1 MKLLVEYTGQL
12 RTAVGRSQDRIEL
25 PDGTTVAAL
34 LAQLSHFIG
43 ESARPH
49 LLTSAGTMQPCLLVA
64 INDTACAARQAA
76 STILQDGDS
85 VVLLPP
91 IAGG

>member
-1 MKLLVEYTGQL
+1 MKLLIQYTGQL
-12 RTAVGRSQDRIEL
+12 RTAVGRSDDRVEL
-25 PDGTTVAAL
+25 PEGSTVAAL
-34 LAQLSHFIG
+34 LAQLGESVG

-49 LLTSAGTMQPCLLVA
+49 LLTQAGTMQPSLLVA
-64 INDTACAARQAA
+64 VNETACPARQAA
-76 STILQDGDS
+76 STVLQDGDS

>member
-34 LAQLSHFIG
+34 LAQLGQSIG

-49 LLTSAGTMQPCLLVA
+49 LLTLAGTMQPSLLVA
-64 INDTACAARQAA
+64 VNETACPARQAA
-76 STILQDGDS
+76 STVLHDGDS

>member
-12 RTAVGRSQDRIEL
+12 RTAVGRSQDRIEV
-25 PDGTTVAAL
+25 PDGATVAAL
-34 LAQLSHFIG
+34 LAQLSQSIG

-49 LLTSAGTMQPCLLVA
+49 LLTQAGTMQPSLLVA
-64 INDTACAARQAA
+64 INDTACTARQAA
-76 STILQDGDS
+76 STVLQDGDS